1 MNEQDEVYITKSKL
15 KPYFKADCHTGFLP
29 NQDKNFYSVYD
40 ELFKRLDREEYM
52 EEQVGVKHRDAP
64 PFGTHY
70 SCADDV
76 FAFYEGWRFFSTQK
90 KFTYA
95 DLYNPNEAPN
105 RRVKRLIEAENKKER
120 NKERAEFNEKV
131 RELVEMLKDK
141 DPRYKKFARIR

>member
-1 MNEQDEVYITKSKL
+1 MNEQDEQYLTKSKL
-15 KPYFKADCHTGFLP
+15 RPYFKDNCHSGFIP

-40 ELFKRLDREEYM
+40 ELFKQLDREEYM
-52 EEQVGVKHRDAP
+52 EEQVGSKHPDAP
-64 PFGTHY
+64 HFGTHY

-76 FAFYEGWRFFSTQK
+76 FAFYDDWKFFSTQK

-105 RRVKRLIEAENKKER
+105 RRVKRLIEVENKKER
-120 NKERAEFNEKV
+120 NKERGKFNELV

-141 DPRYKKFARIR
+141 DPRYKKFVLIR